1 MSGGSLTDYPVPMI
15 RIVDYGMGNLRSVQK
30 AFESLGV
37 PAEITADPDAVADAQ
52 KVVLPG
58 QGAFRDCIANLRSAG
73 LDEPVLAQIAADRP
87 LLGIC
92 VGQQLLFDRSYEDGE
107 HAGLGVLRGEVR
119 RFAGPPFERDGA
131 GDRPRLKVPLM
142 GWTTLSRPGGSLHE
156 IAIFRD
162 LPPDPSVYFV
172 HSYHTVPE
180 DRAVVAA
187 EADYGGPFVAAVAR
201 GNLFACQFHPEKSQ
215 AVGLRILQN
224 FADL

>member
-1 MSGGSLTDYPVPMI
+1 MI

-37 PAEITADPDAVADAQ
+37 PAEITADPDAVAAAD

-58 QGAFRDCIANLRSAG
+58 QGAFRDCAANLRSSG
-73 LDEPVLAQIAADRP
+73 MDEPVLDQIAADRP

-92 VGQQLLFDRSYEDGE
+92 VGQQLLFDRSFEDGE
-107 HAGLGVLRGEVR
+107 HAGLGVIAGEVR
-119 RFAGPPFERDGA
+119 RFAGPPFEG
-131 GDRPRLKVPLM
+131 GDRLKIPLM
-142 GWTTLSRPGGSLHE
+142 GWNTLSHPGGALDDVP
-156 IAIFRD
+156 IFAG
-162 LPPDPSVYFV
+162 LPPDASVYFV

-180 DRAVVAA
+180 DRSVVAA

-215 AVGLRILQN
+215 AVGLRILKN
-224 FADL
+224 FAEL